1 MAELPSKGGSAAAF
15 RVASSAPDPAPKTN
29 ETTSNFPSLHSLH
42 FYLDGGRKMSGEWC
56 TIESDP
62 GVFTSLVE
70 SFGVKNVECELF
82 SYPRWPRRSSR
93 PLKVSSLFSPSRGV
107 TKFTPRRRQP
117 CLFFWAHPFPPS
129 TSRIN
134 TSFGALVPR

>member
-1 MAELPSKGGSAAAF
+1 
-15 RVASSAPDPAPKTN
+15 
-29 ETTSNFPSLHSLH
+29 
-42 FYLDGGRKMSGEWC
+42 MSGEWC